1 MQSNSVKL
9 FENLMSPQKEIREQA
24 EKDLNHLKT
33 LPISQSCPVFAEAM
47 SSQTENIFQL
57 STLMFKKTF
66 CDDKEKL
73 DKLSPEEKNSLLEL
87 VKSKID
93 FSGAKSWKSLQ
104 RIAES
109 LSPLY
114 QATNLSNGFMDILK
128 WFNDQNNALSRKFAI
143 FVIEVLCTLN
153 AVNESSLDETAINNF
168 KEIFS
173 KGLDDENIDVK
184 VSTLHCVT
192 EFLINIVNEDILL
205 KFSCLTDKMLNA
217 LVSTLKYENEQK
229 NKDFSESKGK
239 AALETMIDIVD
250 QHPKFWKGK
259 TDTIIT
265 IVNEISKS
273 KIFQNSIRE
282 CALELVYSLAKSSPS
297 SIKKSAQFK
306 NVFLPLLFNL
316 LLEID
321 FENDEKGWE
330 KNIEE
335 NENDAD
341 EMFYGV
347 RDSFDRL
354 AVDLGGDFVM
364 GCTAEYIKKFLN
376 SQNWIEVHAAFIAM
390 GYLSEGCK
398 EDFSKNL
405 KEFLQFISNGLVHQH
420 PRVRYAALFAFGS
433 VLKSA
438 APKPQKEFTNNIL
451 PALAQLMSEKEPS
464 IRVKTQSCNSL
475 VEFLRGLLNDDL
487 DKEESIKLISN
498 YTNDLVKLLSQLFEY
513 SLKESYYPLQES
525 SLSAISLLSNLLEK
539 DFAPYYDQ
547 LMPGLKKLFLGLNA
561 QTEEQKKLKSN
572 TIEAMGFLCSSIA
585 EEKDKY
591 MNDLN
596 EISNAFLNYMKNIPE
611 EDPQLSSII
620 NSFTH
625 LSLAMKDKFEP
636 YLQQLLPILTNYI
649 SADIGFKA
657 QDATLDEY
665 IPADKEE
672 KSKLDSVVFNLG
684 ANQTKLSLNTFALQ
698 NKILSFTVLYE
709 IANNMEKSFAKY
721 IEGLL
726 KISQSLMEFPYSPK
740 IRKIAI
746 KSVKAALAAC
756 PTEGDKKKV
765 LDMMGDTIIKS
776 YKKALEKNFKKDIK
790 VILKALTFAI
800 ELIEDK
806 MNFSEKFI
814 TDFYDCLGKT
824 CKLIDDS
831 KNKLLDTV
839 LNKKVDEDEEEE
851 ILIDYD
857 FLSEIERKVMEIN
870 GILFKLFK
878 EPLTALVAQN
888 LYDSFLNNW
897 NNNLQR
903 KKLKSD
909 LEVLC
914 SLCFFDDFMEF
925 GAIEGVILFVP
936 TYISNTSNLNT
947 TNEDLLQ
954 SIVFG
959 YGVICKRLNKDQF
972 KEYNAKIITFI
983 ANLMQREVNE
993 DNGRTYDNAVSAM
1006 GKYLIYQCNNDAN
1019 SLNMS
1024 KQFIKLLPLKN
1035 DLEEC
1040 KVICEE
1046 FFNQIKNN
1054 NPLFVNDTNMPE
1066 IKQSLID
1073 IKTLNDE
1080 KKFLEEQEDNL
1091 KEVATKLGL

>member
-1 MQSNSVKL
+1 
-9 FENLMSPQKEIREQA
+9 
-24 EKDLNHLKT
+24 
-33 LPISQSCPVFAEAM
+33 
-47 SSQTENIFQL
+47 
-57 STLMFKKTF
+57 
-66 CDDKEKL
+66 
-73 DKLSPEEKNSLLEL
+73 
-87 VKSKID
+87 
-93 FSGAKSWKSLQ
+93 
-104 RIAES
+104 
-109 LSPLY
+109 
-114 QATNLSNGFMDILK
+114 
-128 WFNDQNNALSRKFAI
+128 
-143 FVIEVLCTLN
+143 
-153 AVNESSLDETAINNF
+153 
-168 KEIFS
+168 
-173 KGLDDENIDVK
+173 
-184 VSTLHCVT
+184 
-192 EFLINIVNEDILL
+192 
-205 KFSCLTDKMLNA
+205 
-217 LVSTLKYENEQK
+217 
-229 NKDFSESKGK
+229 
-239 AALETMIDIVD
+239 
-250 QHPKFWKGK
+250 
-259 TDTIIT
+259 
-265 IVNEISKS
+265 
-273 KIFQNSIRE
+273 
-282 CALELVYSLAKSSPS
+282 
-297 SIKKSAQFK
+297 
-306 NVFLPLLFNL
+306 
-316 LLEID
+316 
-321 FENDEKGWE
+321 
-330 KNIEE
+330 
-335 NENDAD
+335 
-341 EMFYGV
+341 
-347 RDSFDRL
+347 
-354 AVDLGGDFVM
+354 
-364 GCTAEYIKKFLN
+364 
-376 SQNWIEVHAAFIAM
+376 
-390 GYLSEGCK
+390 
-398 EDFSKNL
+398 
-405 KEFLQFISNGLVHQH
+405 
-420 PRVRYAALFAFGS
+420 
-433 VLKSA
+433 
-438 APKPQKEFTNNIL
+438 
-451 PALAQLMSEKEPS
+451 
-464 IRVKTQSCNSL
+464 
-475 VEFLRGLLNDDL
+475 
-487 DKEESIKLISN
+487 
-498 YTNDLVKLLSQLFEY
+498 
-513 SLKESYYPLQES
+513 
-525 SLSAISLLSNLLEK
+525 
-539 DFAPYYDQ
+539 
-547 LMPGLKKLFLGLNA
+547 MPGLKKLFLGLNA

-746 KSVKAALAAC
+746 KSVKAAIAAC
-756 PTEGDKKKV
+756 PSESDKKKV

-790 VILKALTFAI
+790 LLLKALTFAF

-851 ILIDYD
+851 ILVDYD

-903 KKLKSD
+903 KKLKTE

-972 KEYNAKIITFI
+972 KEYNAKIVTFI

-1046 FFNQIKNN
+1046 LFNQIKNN

-1080 KKFLEEQEDNL
+1080 KKFLEEQENNL

>member
-9 FENLMSPQKEIREQA
+9 FENLMSPQKEVREQA

-93 FSGAKSWKSLQ
+93 LSGAKSWKSLQ

-420 PRVRYAALFAFGS
+420 PRVRYAALFAFGC

-525 SLSAISLLSNLLEK
+525 SLSAISLLSNLLDK

-790 VILKALTFAI
+790 VILKALTFAF

-851 ILIDYD
+851 ILVDYD

>member
-1 MQSNSVKL
+1 MQANSVKL

-24 EKDLNHLKT
+24 EKDVNQLKT

-57 STLMFKKTF
+57 STLMFKKIF
-66 CDDKEKL
+66 CDDK
-73 DKLSPEEKNSLLEL
+73 DKLEQLSPDEKNSLLEL

-104 RIAES
+104 RIAEA

-114 QATNLSNGFMDILK
+114 QATNLSNGFTDILK
-128 WFNDQNNALSRKFAI
+128 WFSDQTNALSRKFAI

-153 AVNESSLDETAINNF
+153 AVNEDSLDDTAVNNF

-205 KFSCLTDKMLNA
+205 KFSSLTDKMLNT

-229 NKDFSESKGK
+229 SQDFSESKGK

-265 IVNEISKS
+265 IVNEISKT
-273 KIFQNSIRE
+273 KTFQNSLRE

-316 LLEID
+316 LLEVD
-321 FENDEKGWE
+321 YENDEKGWE

-335 NENDAD
+335 NETDAD

-354 AVDLGGDFVM
+354 SVDLGGEFIM
-364 GCTAEYIKKFLN
+364 GSTAEFIKKFLN
-376 SQNWIEVHAAFIAM
+376 SSNWKEVHAAFTAM

-398 EDFSKNL
+398 EEFSKNL
-405 KEFLQFISNGLVHQH
+405 KEFLQFISNGLTHQH
-420 PRVRYAALFAFGS
+420 PRVRYAALFAFGA

-451 PALAQLMSEKEPS
+451 PALAQLMSDKEPS

-475 VEFLRGLLNDDL
+475 VEFLRGLLHDEL
-487 DKEESIKLISN
+487 SKEESLKLISN
-498 YTNDLVKLLSQLFEY
+498 YSNDLVKLLSQLFEF
-513 SLKESYYPLQES
+513 SLKESYSPLQEA

-547 LMPGLKKLFLGLNA
+547 LMPGLKKLFFNLNA
-561 QTEEQKKLKSN
+561 QTAEQKKLKSN
-572 TIEAMGFLCSSIA
+572 TIETMGFLCSSIA

-596 EISNAFLNYMKNIPE
+596 EISNAFLNYMKTIPE

-636 YLQQLLPILTNYI
+636 ILQQLLPILTNYI

-657 QDATLDEY
+657 QDAALDEY

-709 IANNMEKSFAKY
+709 IANNMEASFAKY

-726 KISQSLMEFPYSPK
+726 KISQNLMEFPYSPK

-746 KSVKAALAAC
+746 KSVKSAIAAC
-756 PTEGDKKKV
+756 PTESDKKKV
-765 LDMMGDTIIKS
+765 LDMMGDTIIRS
-776 YKKALEKNFKKDIK
+776 YKKALDKNFKKDIK
-790 VILKALTFAI
+790 VILKALTFAFD
-800 ELIEDK
+800 LIKDK

-831 KNKLLDTV
+831 KVKLLETAS
-839 LNKKVDEDEEEE
+839 NRKVDEDEEEE

-857 FLSEIERKVMEIN
+857 FLCEIERKVMEIS
-870 GILFKLFK
+870 GILFKLFG
-878 EPLTALVAQN
+878 EPLTELVVKN

-897 NNNLQR
+897 NNNLLR
-903 KKLKSD
+903 KNLKSD

-914 SLCFFDDFMEF
+914 AICFFDDFMEF
-925 GAIEGVILFVP
+925 GAIEGVLLFVP
-936 TYISNTSNLNT
+936 IFVSNTCNLKT

-959 YGVICKRLNKDQF
+959 YGVISKRLNKDQF
-972 KEYNAKIITFI
+972 KEFNTQIVTYI

-1006 GKYLIYQCNNDAN
+1006 GKYLIYQTSNDAN
-1019 SLNMS
+1019 SLNMC

-1040 KVICEE
+1040 KVICQE

-1080 KKFLEEQEDNL
+1080 KKFLEEQENNL

>member
-93 FSGAKSWKSLQ
+93 LSGAKSWKSLQ

-265 IVNEISKS
+265 IVNEISKA

-420 PRVRYAALFAFGS
+420 PRVRYAALFAFGC

-487 DKEESIKLISN
+487 TKEESIKLISN
-498 YTNDLVKLLSQLFEY
+498 YTNDLVKLL
-513 SLKESYYPLQES
+513 
-525 SLSAISLLSNLLEK
+525 
-539 DFAPYYDQ
+539 
-547 LMPGLKKLFLGLNA
+547 
-561 QTEEQKKLKSN
+561 
-572 TIEAMGFLCSSIA
+572 
-585 EEKDKY
+585 
-591 MNDLN
+591 
-596 EISNAFLNYMKNIPE
+596 
-611 EDPQLSSII
+611 
-620 NSFTH
+620 
-625 LSLAMKDKFEP
+625 
-636 YLQQLLPILTNYI
+636 
-649 SADIGFKA
+649 
-657 QDATLDEY
+657 
-665 IPADKEE
+665 
-672 KSKLDSVVFNLG
+672 
-684 ANQTKLSLNTFALQ
+684 
-698 NKILSFTVLYE
+698 
-709 IANNMEKSFAKY
+709 
-721 IEGLL
+721 
-726 KISQSLMEFPYSPK
+726 
-740 IRKIAI
+740 
-746 KSVKAALAAC
+746 
-756 PTEGDKKKV
+756 
-765 LDMMGDTIIKS
+765 
-776 YKKALEKNFKKDIK
+776 
-790 VILKALTFAI
+790 
-800 ELIEDK
+800 
-806 MNFSEKFI
+806 
-814 TDFYDCLGKT
+814 
-824 CKLIDDS
+824 
-831 KNKLLDTV
+831 
-839 LNKKVDEDEEEE
+839 
-851 ILIDYD
+851 
-857 FLSEIERKVMEIN
+857 
-870 GILFKLFK
+870 
-878 EPLTALVAQN
+878 
-888 LYDSFLNNW
+888 
-897 NNNLQR
+897 
-903 KKLKSD
+903 
-909 LEVLC
+909 
-914 SLCFFDDFMEF
+914 
-925 GAIEGVILFVP
+925 
-936 TYISNTSNLNT
+936 
-947 TNEDLLQ
+947 
-954 SIVFG
+954 
-959 YGVICKRLNKDQF
+959 
-972 KEYNAKIITFI
+972 
-983 ANLMQREVNE
+983 
-993 DNGRTYDNAVSAM
+993 
-1006 GKYLIYQCNNDAN
+1006 
-1019 SLNMS
+1019 
-1024 KQFIKLLPLKN
+1024 
-1035 DLEEC
+1035 
-1040 KVICEE
+1040 
-1046 FFNQIKNN
+1046 
-1054 NPLFVNDTNMPE
+1054 
-1066 IKQSLID
+1066 
-1073 IKTLNDE
+1073 
-1080 KKFLEEQEDNL
+1080 
-1091 KEVATKLGL
+1091 

>member
-1 MQSNSVKL
+1 MQSNAVKL
-9 FENLMSPQKEIREQA
+9 FENLMSPQKDVREGA
-24 EKDLNHLKT
+24 EKDLNQLKT
-33 LPISQSCPVFAEAM
+33 LPVPQSLPIFAEAM
-47 SSQTENIFQL
+47 SSSTENIFQL

-73 DKLSPEEKNSLLEL
+73 KNFSQDDKNSLLNL

-104 RIAES
+104 RIAEA

-114 QATNLSNGFMDILK
+114 QATNLSNGFVDILK
-128 WFNDQNNALSRKFAI
+128 WFSDQSNPTSRKFAV
-143 FVIEVLCTLN
+143 FVIEVLCSLT
-153 AVNESSLDETAINNF
+153 AITEEALDETAVKNF

-173 KGLDDENIDVK
+173 KGLDDQDIDVK
-184 VSTLHCVT
+184 VSTLNCVT
-192 EFLINIVNEDILL
+192 QFLINIANEDTLL
-205 KFSCLTDKMLNA
+205 KFSELADKMLST

-229 NKDFSESKGK
+229 NTDIAESKGK
-239 AALETMIDIVD
+239 AALETMIEIID

-265 IVNEISKS
+265 IVNEISKG
-273 KIFQNSIRE
+273 KIFQNQIRE
-282 CALELVYSLAKSSPS
+282 CALELVYSLAKSTPS
-297 SIKKSAQFK
+297 SIKKSEQFK
-306 NVFLPLLFNL
+306 NTFLPLLFNL
-316 LLEID
+316 ILEVD
-321 FENDEKGWE
+321 NENDEKAWE

-335 NENDAD
+335 NEVDSD
-341 EMFYGV
+341 EMFYAV

-354 AVDLGGDFVM
+354 ALDLGGEFFM
-364 GCTAEYIKKFLN
+364 GATAEYIKKFLA
-376 SQNWIEVHAAFIAM
+376 SQNWIEVHAAFTAM
-390 GYLSEGCK
+390 AYMSEGCK
-398 EDFSKNL
+398 DSYSKNL
-405 KEFLQFISNGLVHQH
+405 KEFLQFISNGLTHAH

-433 VLKSA
+433 VLKST

-451 PALAQLMSEKEPS
+451 PALAQLMSDKEPS

-475 VEFLRGLLNDDL
+475 VEFLRGLLNDNL
-487 DKEESIKLISN
+487 TPEESLKLISS
-498 YTNDLVKLLSQLFEY
+498 YTSDLVKLLSQLFEY
-513 SLKESYYPLQES
+513 SLKESYYPLQEA

-539 DFAPYYDQ
+539 NFSPYYDQ
-547 LMPGLKKLFLGLNA
+547 LMPGLKKLFFGLNA
-561 QTEEQKKLKSN
+561 QTPEQKKLKSN
-572 TIEAMGFLCSSIA
+572 TIETMSFLCSSIA
-585 EEKDKY
+585 EERDKY

-596 EISNAFLNYMKNIPE
+596 EISNAFLNYIKNIPE
-611 EDPQLSSII
+611 EDPQLSTII

-636 YLQQLLPILTNYI
+636 TLEKLLPTLTNYI
-649 SADIGFKA
+649 NADIGFKA
-657 QDATLDEY
+657 EDAALDEY

-672 KSKLDSVVFNLG
+672 KTKLDSVVFNLG

-709 IANNMEKSFAKY
+709 IAKNMGTSFAKY

-726 KISQSLMEFPYSPK
+726 KLSQSLLEFPYSPK

-756 PTEGDKKKV
+756 PNEGDKKKV
-765 LDMMGDTIIKS
+765 LEIMGDSIIKA
-776 YKKALEKNFKKDIK
+776 YNKALDKNFKKDIK
-790 VILKALTFAI
+790 VLLKALTFAF
-800 ELIEDK
+800 EEVKDK
-806 MNFSEKFI
+806 MNFTEKFI
-814 TDFYDCLGKT
+814 TDFYKCLGRT
-824 CKLIDDS
+824 CKLIDES
-831 KNKLLDTV
+831 KKSLLDNI
-839 LNKKVDEDEEEE
+839 LKKKVDEDEEEE
-851 ILIDYD
+851 VLLDYD
-857 FLSEIERKVMEIN
+857 FLSEIERKVMEVS
-870 GILFKLFK
+870 GILFKLFR

-897 NNNLQR
+897 NNSLQR
-903 KKLKSD
+903 AKFKSD

-914 SLCFFDDFMEF
+914 SICFFDDFMEY
-925 GAIEGVILFVP
+925 GAIEGVVLFIP
-936 TYISNTSNLNT
+936 TFISNTCNLNT

-959 YGVICKRLNKDQF
+959 YGVICKRLNREQF
-972 KEYNAKIITFI
+972 KEFNAKIITYI

-1006 GKYLIYQCNNDAN
+1006 GKYLIYQANNDAN

-1024 KQFIKLLPLKN
+1024 KQFIKLLPLKY

-1054 NPLFVNDTNMPE
+1054 NALFVNDTNMPE
-1066 IKQSLID
+1066 IKQSLVD

-1080 KKFLEEQEDNL
+1080 KKFLEEQENNL

>member
-9 FENLMSPQKEIREQA
+9 FENLMSPQKEVREQA

-93 FSGAKSWKSLQ
+93 LSGAKSWKSLQ

-420 PRVRYAALFAFGS
+420 PRVRYAALFAFGC

-487 DKEESIKLISN
+487 TKEESIKLISN

-525 SLSAISLLSNLLEK
+525 SLSAISLLSNLLDK

-790 VILKALTFAI
+790 VILKALTFAF

-851 ILIDYD
+851 ILVDYD